1 MEKITLV
8 FGASLK
14 PERYSNKAIH
24 ALIDNN
30 HQVIAFGLRAG
41 NIRGL
46 AVHNKL
52 PQKITID
59 TVTLYLNPGRQ
70 KEYYNYLV
78 DLKPRRVIFNPG
90 TENFE
95 LISILE
101 KEGIITEIA
110 CTLVLL
116 SIGNY

>member
-1 MEKITLV
+1 MDKITLV
-8 FGASLK
+8 LGASLK
-14 PERYSNKAIH
+14 PERYSNKAVH
-24 ALIDNN
+24 ALVDKN
-30 HQVIAFGLRAG
+30 HSVMAFGLRVG
-41 NIRGL
+41 NIRGVE
-46 AVHNKL
+46 VHNKL
-52 PQKITID
+52 IQKIAID

-70 KEYYNYLV
+70 KEYYSYLV

-101 KEGIITEIA
+101 EEGIMTEIA

>member
-1 MEKITLV
+1 MDKITLV
-8 FGASLK
+8 FGGSLK

-24 ALIDNN
+24 ALIDENYG
-30 HQVIAFGLRAG
+30 VVAFGLRVG
-41 NIRGL
+41 NIRG
-46 AVHNKL
+46 VEIQNKL
-52 PQKITID
+52 PRNITVD

-70 KEYYNYLV
+70 KEYYSYLV

-101 KEGIITEIA
+101 REGIITEIA

-116 SIGNY
+116 SLGNY

>member
-1 MEKITLV
+1 MDKITLV

-14 PERYSNKAIH
+14 SERYSNKAIH
-24 ALIDNN
+24 ALIDKNYG
-30 HQVIAFGLRAG
+30 VAAFGLRVG
-41 NIRGL
+41 NIRGVE
-46 AVHNKL
+46 VHNTL
-52 PQKITID
+52 SLKIAID
-59 TVTLYLNPGRQ
+59 TVTLYLNAGRQ
-70 KEYYNYLV
+70 KEYYSYLL

>member
-8 FGASLK
+8 LGASLK

-30 HQVIAFGLRAG
+30 QGVMAFGLRVG
-41 NIRGL
+41 NIRGVE
-46 AVHNKL
+46 VHNKL
-52 PQKITID
+52 PQKIAID
-59 TVTLYLNPGRQ
+59 TVTLYLNSGRQ

-101 KEGIITEIA
+101 KEGISTEIA

>member
-1 MEKITLV
+1 MEEITLV

-24 ALIDNN
+24 ALMDNN

-41 NIRGL
+41 NIGGL
-46 AVHNKL
+46 AVHNRL
-52 PQKITID
+52 PQKIAID

>member
-1 MEKITLV
+1 MDKITLV
-8 FGASLK
+8 LGASLK
-14 PERYSNKAIH
+14 PERYSNKAVH
-24 ALIDNN
+24 ALVDKN
-30 HQVIAFGLRAG
+30 HSVMAFGLRVG
-41 NIRGL
+41 NIRGVE
-46 AVHNKL
+46 VHNRL
-52 PQKITID
+52 PLKIAID
-59 TVTLYLNPGRQ
+59 TVTLYLNAGRQ
-70 KEYYNYLV
+70 KEYYSYLV